1 MARQAT
7 VGKLLSP
14 KLPHPG
20 ILMIVT
26 TFAMGSLIAYTFWR
40 YRPSP
45 AEPVALPETIVP
57 EVKTVTALGW
67 LEPQGEIIQ
76 LSAPQSNQGSRV
88 DQLLVKEGDWV
99 KPGQVIAIL
108 ESRDR
113 LQAALEQAKTE
124 VQVAEARLEQVQAGA
139 KQGEIQAQKARFQGN
154 QAELEG
160 QIFTQ
165 KATIA
170 TLEAQL
176 RGERSAQE
184 ATLDR
189 IQAELNNA
197 ETNCQRYDNLYQDGA
212 VSAQDRD
219 SQCLQAETSLKRL
232 QEAQANLNETIS
244 SRAEQI
250 REAQANLSRTIATV
264 DQQIAEAQA
273 TLTAVSEIRPVDVQ
287 LAKSE
292 LTKAQASVKQAEA
305 NLEQAYV
312 RSPVETSSDASFRV
326 IAVNTHAGE
335 LISNQGI
342 IELGQ
347 TEQMYAVAEIYDSD
361 IPKIHPGQTATIKAD
376 ALPQAL
382 NGTVEEVGLR
392 VKKQSALEI
401 DPTTNIDARVIEVRV
416 KLDEISSKKAASL
429 TNLQVKVT
437 ITQ

>member
-1 MARQAT
+1 MVRQET

-14 KLPHPG
+14 KLPHAG
-20 ILMIVT
+20 ILVAVT
-26 TFAMGSLIAYTFWR
+26 TLAITGLMGYTFWR
-40 YRPSP
+40 YRPTP
-45 AEPVALPETIVP
+45 AEPVALPETVVP

-67 LEPQGEIIQ
+67 LEPQGEIIK

-88 DQLLVKEGDWV
+88 DQLLVKEGDLV
-99 KPGQVIAIL
+99 EVGQAIAIL
-108 ESRDR
+108 DSRDR
-113 LQAALEQAKTE
+113 LQAALEQAETE
-124 VQVAEARLEQVQAGA
+124 VEVAVARLEQVQAGA
-139 KQGEIQAQKARFQGN
+139 KQGDIQAQKARFQGN

-160 QIFTQ
+160 QIITQ

-176 RGERSAQE
+176 RGERSAQK

-197 ETNCQRYDNLYQDGA
+197 ETNCQRYNNLYQDGA

-219 SQCLQAETSLKRL
+219 SQCLQAETSRKRL

-264 DQQIAEAQA
+264 DLQIAEAEA
-273 TLTAVSEIRPVDVQ
+273 TLTAVSEVRPVDVQ

-312 RSPVETSSDASFRV
+312 RSPQTGRV
-326 IAVNTHAGE
+326 IEVNTHAGE
-335 LISNQGI
+335 LISSAGI

-361 IPKIHPGQTATIKAD
+361 IPKIHSGQTATITAD
-376 ALPQAL
+376 ALPEPL
-382 NGTVEEVGLR
+382 KGTVEEVGLR
-392 VKKQSALEI
+392 VKKQSALDI

-416 KLDEISSKKAASL
+416 KLDETSSQKAASL

-437 ITQ
+437 INQ

>member
-1 MARQAT
+1 MVRQTT
-7 VGKLLSP
+7 VGKLSSP
-14 KLPHPG
+14 KLPHAG
-20 ILMIVT
+20 ILVAAT
-26 TFAMGSLIAYTFWR
+26 TLAIGGLTAYSFWR
-40 YRPSP
+40 YRPTP
-45 AEPVALPETIVP
+45 AEPVALPENVVP

-67 LEPQGEIIQ
+67 LEPQGEIIK
-76 LSAPQSNQGSRV
+76 LSAPQSSQGSRV
-88 DQLLVKEGDWV
+88 DQLLVKEGDLV
-99 KPGQVIAIL
+99 EGGQAIAIL
-108 ESRDR
+108 DSQDR

-124 VQVAEARLEQVQAGA
+124 VEVAVARLEQVQAGA
-139 KQGEIQAQKARFQGN
+139 KQGDIQAQKARFQGN

-160 QIFTQ
+160 QIITQ

-176 RGERSAQE
+176 RGERSAQK

-219 SQCLQAETSLKRL
+219 SQCLQAETSRKRL
-232 QEAQANLNETIS
+232 QEAQANLNETIN

-250 REAQANLSRTIATV
+250 REAQANLNRTIATV

-273 TLTAVSEIRPVDVQ
+273 TLTAVSEVRPVDIQ

-312 RSPVETSSDASFRV
+312 RSPQTGRV
-326 IAVNTHAGE
+326 IEVNTHAGE

-347 TEQMYAVAEIYDSD
+347 TEQMYAVAEVYDSD
-361 IPKIHPGQTATIKAD
+361 IPKIHSGQTATITAD
-376 ALPQAL
+376 ALPQPL
-382 NGTVEEVGLR
+382 KGTVEQVGLR
-392 VKKQSALEI
+392 VKKQSALDI

-416 KLDEISSKKAASL
+416 KLDNISSQKAASL

>member
-1 MARQAT
+1 MVRQTT
-7 VGKLLSP
+7 VGKLSSP
-14 KLPHPG
+14 KLPHTG
-20 ILMIVT
+20 ILITAT
-26 TFAMGSLIAYTFWR
+26 TLALSGLMAYTFWR
-40 YRPSP
+40 YRPTP
-45 AEPVALPETIVP
+45 AEPAALPETVVP
-57 EVKTVTALGW
+57 EIKTVTALGW
-67 LEPQGEIIQ
+67 LEPQGEIIK

-88 DQLLVKEGDWV
+88 DQLLVKEGDLV
-99 KPGQVIAIL
+99 EGGQAIAIL
-108 ESRDR
+108 DSRDR

-124 VQVAEARLEQVQAGA
+124 VEVAVARLEQVQAGA
-139 KQGEIQAQKARFQGN
+139 KQGDIQAQKARFQGN
-154 QAELEG
+154 QAELDG
-160 QIFTQ
+160 QIITQ

-176 RGERSAQE
+176 RGERSAQK

-219 SQCLQAETSLKRL
+219 SQCLQAETSRKRL

-264 DQQIAEAQA
+264 DLQIAEAEA
-273 TLTAVSEIRPVDVQ
+273 TLTAVSEVRPVDVQ

-292 LTKAQASVKQAEA
+292 LAKAESSVKQAEA

-312 RSPVETSSDASFRV
+312 RSPVETSHGASFRV
-326 IAVNTHAGE
+326 IEVNTHAGE
-335 LISNQGI
+335 LISSAGI

-347 TEQMYAVAEIYDSD
+347 TEQMYAVAEVYDSD
-361 IPKIHPGQTATIKAD
+361 IPKIHSGQTATITAD
-376 ALPQAL
+376 ALLQPL
-382 NGTVEEVGLR
+382 KGTVEEVGLR
-392 VKKQSALEI
+392 VKKQSALDI

-416 KLDEISSKKAASL
+416 KLDDISSKKAASL

-437 ITQ
+437 INQ

>member
-1 MARQAT
+1 MVRQTT
-7 VGKLLSP
+7 VGKLSSP
-14 KLPHPG
+14 KLPHTG
-20 ILMIVT
+20 ILITAT
-26 TFAMGSLIAYTFWR
+26 TLALSGLMAYTFWR
-40 YRPSP
+40 YRPTP
-45 AEPVALPETIVP
+45 AEPAALPETVVP
-57 EVKTVTALGW
+57 EIKTVTALGW
-67 LEPQGEIIQ
+67 LEPQGEIIK

-88 DQLLVKEGDWV
+88 DQLLVKEGDLV
-99 KPGQVIAIL
+99 EVGQAIAIL
-108 ESRDR
+108 DSRDR

-124 VQVAEARLEQVQAGA
+124 VEVAVARLEQVQAGA
-139 KQGEIQAQKARFQGN
+139 KQGDIQAQKARFQGN
-154 QAELEG
+154 QAELDG
-160 QIFTQ
+160 QIITQ

-176 RGERSAQE
+176 RGERSAQK

-219 SQCLQAETSLKRL
+219 SQCLQAETSRKRL

-244 SRAEQI
+244 SRTEQI

-273 TLTAVSEIRPVDVQ
+273 TLTAVSEVRPVDVQ

-292 LTKAQASVKQAEA
+292 LTKAQSSVKQAEA

-312 RSPVETSSDASFRV
+312 RSPQAGRV
-326 IAVNTHAGE
+326 IEVNTHAGE
-335 LISNQGI
+335 LISNEGI

-347 TEQMYAVAEIYDSD
+347 TEQMYAITEVYDSD
-361 IPKIHPGQTATIKAD
+361 IPKIHSGQTATITAD
-376 ALPQAL
+376 ALPEPL
-382 NGTVEEVGLR
+382 KGTVEKVGLR
-392 VKKQSALEI
+392 VKKQSALDI

-416 KLDEISSKKAASL
+416 KLDDISSKKSASL

-437 ITQ
+437 INQ

>member
-1 MARQAT
+1 MVRQTT
-7 VGKLLSP
+7 VGKLSSP
-14 KLPHPG
+14 KLPHTG
-20 ILMIVT
+20 ILITAT
-26 TFAMGSLIAYTFWR
+26 TLALSGLMAYTFWR
-40 YRPSP
+40 YRPTP
-45 AEPVALPETIVP
+45 AEPAALPETVVP
-57 EVKTVTALGW
+57 EIKTVTALGW
-67 LEPQGEIIQ
+67 LEPQGEIIK

-88 DQLLVKEGDWV
+88 DQLLVKEGDLV
-99 KPGQVIAIL
+99 EGGQAIAIL
-108 ESRDR
+108 DSRDR

-124 VQVAEARLEQVQAGA
+124 VEVAVARLEQVQAGA
-139 KQGEIQAQKARFQGN
+139 KQGDIQAQKARFQGN
-154 QAELEG
+154 QAELDG
-160 QIFTQ
+160 QIITQ

-176 RGERSAQE
+176 RGERSAQK

-219 SQCLQAETSLKRL
+219 SQCLQAETSRKRL

-273 TLTAVSEIRPVDVQ
+273 TLTAVSEVRPVDVK

-292 LTKAQASVKQAEA
+292 LTKAQASVKQANV

-312 RSPVETSSDASFRV
+312 RSPQAGRV
-326 IAVNTHAGE
+326 IEVNTHAGE
-335 LISNQGI
+335 LISNEGI

-347 TEQMYAVAEIYDSD
+347 TEQMYAVAEVYDSD
-361 IPKIHPGQTATIKAD
+361 IPKIHSGQIATITAD
-376 ALPQAL
+376 ALPEPL
-382 NGTVEEVGLR
+382 KGTVEEVGLR
-392 VKKQSALEI
+392 VKKQSALDI

-416 KLDEISSKKAASL
+416 KLDDISSKKAASL

-437 ITQ
+437 INQ

>member
-1 MARQAT
+1 MVRQTT
-7 VGKLLSP
+7 VGKLSSP
-14 KLPHPG
+14 KLPHTG
-20 ILMIVT
+20 ILITAT
-26 TFAMGSLIAYTFWR
+26 TLALSGLMAYTFWR
-40 YRPSP
+40 YRPTP
-45 AEPVALPETIVP
+45 AEPAALPETVVP
-57 EVKTVTALGW
+57 EIKTVTALGW
-67 LEPQGEIIQ
+67 LEPQGEIIK

-88 DQLLVKEGDWV
+88 DQLLVKEGDLV
-99 KPGQVIAIL
+99 EGGQAIAIL
-108 ESRDR
+108 DSRDR
-113 LQAALEQAKTE
+113 LQSALEQAKTE
-124 VQVAEARLEQVQAGA
+124 VEVAVARLEQVQAGA
-139 KQGEIQAQKARFQGN
+139 KQGDIQAQKARFQGN
-154 QAELEG
+154 QAELDG
-160 QIFTQ
+160 QIITQ

-176 RGERSAQE
+176 RGERSAQK

-219 SQCLQAETSLKRL
+219 SQCLQAETSRKRL

-244 SRAEQI
+244 SRTEQI

-273 TLTAVSEIRPVDVQ
+273 TLTAVSEVRPVDVK

-292 LTKAQASVKQAEA
+292 LTKAQASVKQANV

-312 RSPVETSSDASFRV
+312 RSPQAGRV
-326 IAVNTHAGE
+326 IEVNTHAGE
-335 LISNQGI
+335 LISNEGI

-347 TEQMYAVAEIYDSD
+347 TEQMYAVAEVYDSD
-361 IPKIHPGQTATIKAD
+361 IPKIHSGQIATITAD
-376 ALPQAL
+376 ALPEPL
-382 NGTVEEVGLR
+382 KGTVEEVGLR
-392 VKKQSALEI
+392 VKKQSALDI

-416 KLDEISSKKAASL
+416 KLDDISSKKAASL

-437 ITQ
+437 INQ

>member
-1 MARQAT
+1 MVRQTT
-7 VGKLLSP
+7 VGKLSSP
-14 KLPHPG
+14 KLPHTG
-20 ILMIVT
+20 ILITAT
-26 TFAMGSLIAYTFWR
+26 TLALSGLMAYTFWR
-40 YRPSP
+40 YRPTP
-45 AEPVALPETIVP
+45 AEPAALPETVVP
-57 EVKTVTALGW
+57 EIKTVTALGW
-67 LEPQGEIIQ
+67 LEPQGEIIK

-88 DQLLVKEGDWV
+88 DQLLVKEGDLV
-99 KPGQVIAIL
+99 EGGQAIAIL
-108 ESRDR
+108 DSRDR

-124 VQVAEARLEQVQAGA
+124 VEVAVARLEQVQAGA
-139 KQGEIQAQKARFQGN
+139 KQGDIQAQKARFQGN
-154 QAELEG
+154 QAELDG
-160 QIFTQ
+160 QIITQ

-176 RGERSAQE
+176 RGERSAQK

-219 SQCLQAETSLKRL
+219 SQCLQAETSRKRL

-244 SRAEQI
+244 SRTEQI

-273 TLTAVSEIRPVDVQ
+273 TLTAVSEVRPVDVQ

-292 LTKAQASVKQAEA
+292 LTKAQSSVKQAEA

-312 RSPVETSSDASFRV
+312 RSPQAGRV
-326 IAVNTHAGE
+326 IEVNTHAGE
-335 LISNQGI
+335 LISNEGI

-347 TEQMYAVAEIYDSD
+347 TEQMYAVAEVYDSD
-361 IPKIHPGQTATIKAD
+361 IPKIHSGQTATITAD
-376 ALPQAL
+376 ALPEPL
-382 NGTVEEVGLR
+382 KGTVEEVGLR
-392 VKKQSALEI
+392 VKKQSALDI

-416 KLDEISSKKAASL
+416 KLDDISSKKAGSL
-429 TNLQVKVT
+429 TNLQVKVK

>member
-1 MARQAT
+1 MVREAT
-7 VGKLLSP
+7 VGKLSAP
-14 KLPHPG
+14 KFPKPG
-20 ILMIVT
+20 ILIAAT
-26 TFAMGSLIAYTFWR
+26 TLAMTGLMAYTFWR
-40 YRPSP
+40 YRPTP
-45 AEPVALPETIVP
+45 AEPVAIPESIAP
-57 EVKTVTALGW
+57 EIKTVTALGW
-67 LEPQGEIIQ
+67 LEPQGEIIK

-99 KPGQVIAIL
+99 EAGKAIAVL
-108 ESRDR
+108 DSRDR

-124 VQVAEARLEQVQAGA
+124 VEVAQARLEQVQAGA
-139 KQGEIQAQKARFQGN
+139 KQGDIQAQKARFQGN

-160 QIFTQ
+160 QIITQ
-165 KATIA
+165 KASIA

-197 ETNCQRYDNLYQDGA
+197 ETNCQRYETLYRDGA

-219 SQCLQAETSLKRL
+219 SQCLQAETSRKRL
-232 QEAQANLNETIS
+232 QEAQANLNETVT
-244 SRAEQI
+244 SRREQI

-264 DQQIAEAQA
+264 DQQIAEASA
-273 TLTAVSEIRPVDVQ
+273 TLTAVAEVRPVDVQ

-292 LTKAQASVKQAEA
+292 LTKAQAAVKQAEA

-312 RSPVETSSDASFRV
+312 RSPQAGRV
-326 IAVNTHAGE
+326 IDVNTHAGE
-335 LISNQGI
+335 LISNEGI
-342 IELGQ
+342 LELGQ

-361 IPKIHPGQTATIKAD
+361 IPKIHSGQTATIAAD

-382 NGTVEEVGLR
+382 KGTVEEVGLR
-392 VKKQSALEI
+392 VKKQSALDI

-416 KLDEISSKKAASL
+416 KLDETSSKKAASL

-437 ITQ
+437 IQN

>member
-1 MARQAT
+1 MVRQTT
-7 VGKLLSP
+7 VGKLSSP
-14 KLPHPG
+14 KLPHAG
-20 ILMIVT
+20 ILVAAT
-26 TFAMGSLIAYTFWR
+26 TLAISGLTAYTFWR

-45 AEPVALPETIVP
+45 AEPVALPETLVP

-67 LEPQGEIIQ
+67 LEPQGEIIK

-88 DQLLVKEGDWV
+88 DHLLVKEGDLV
-99 KPGQVIAIL
+99 KPGQAIAIL
-108 ESRDR
+108 DSRDR
-113 LQAALEQAKTE
+113 LQAALEQAETE
-124 VQVAEARLEQVQAGA
+124 VEVAVARLEQVQAGA
-139 KQGEIQAQKARFQGN
+139 KQGDIQAQKARFQGN

-160 QIFTQ
+160 QIITQ

-176 RGERSAQE
+176 RGERSAQK

-219 SQCLQAETSLKRL
+219 SQCLQAETSRKRL

-244 SRAEQI
+244 SRTEQI

-273 TLTAVSEIRPVDVQ
+273 TLTAVSEVRPVDVQ

-292 LTKAQASVKQAEA
+292 LTKAQSSVKQAEA

-312 RSPVETSSDASFRV
+312 RSPQAGRV
-326 IAVNTHAGE
+326 IEVNTHAGE
-335 LISNQGI
+335 LISNEGI

-347 TEQMYAVAEIYDSD
+347 TEQMYAITEVYDSD
-361 IPKIHPGQTATIKAD
+361 IPKIHSGQTATITAD
-376 ALPQAL
+376 ALPEPL
-382 NGTVEEVGLR
+382 KGTVEKVGLR
-392 VKKQSALEI
+392 VKKQSALDI

-416 KLDEISSKKAASL
+416 KLDDISSKKAASL

-437 ITQ
+437 INQ

>member
-1 MARQAT
+1 MVRQTT
-7 VGKLLSP
+7 VGKLSSP
-14 KLPHPG
+14 KLPH
-20 ILMIVT
+20 T
-26 TFAMGSLIAYTFWR
+26 GSLITATTLALSGLMAYTFWR
-40 YRPSP
+40 YRPTP
-45 AEPVALPETIVP
+45 AEPAALPETVVP
-57 EVKTVTALGW
+57 EIKTVTALGW
-67 LEPQGEIIQ
+67 LEPQGEIIK

-88 DQLLVKEGDWV
+88 DQLLVKEGDLV
-99 KPGQVIAIL
+99 EGGQAIAIL
-108 ESRDR
+108 DSRDR

-124 VQVAEARLEQVQAGA
+124 VEVAVARLEQVQAGA
-139 KQGEIQAQKARFQGN
+139 KQGDIQAQKARFQGN
-154 QAELEG
+154 QAELDG
-160 QIFTQ
+160 QIITQ

-176 RGERSAQE
+176 RGERSAQK

-219 SQCLQAETSLKRL
+219 SQCLQAETSRKRL

-244 SRAEQI
+244 SRTEQI

-273 TLTAVSEIRPVDVQ
+273 TLTAVSEVRPVDVK

-292 LTKAQASVKQAEA
+292 LTKAQASVKQANV

-312 RSPVETSSDASFRV
+312 RSPQAGRV
-326 IAVNTHAGE
+326 IEVNTHAGE
-335 LISNQGI
+335 LISNEGI

-347 TEQMYAVAEIYDSD
+347 TEQMYAVAEVYDSD
-361 IPKIHPGQTATIKAD
+361 IPKIHSGQIATITAD
-376 ALPQAL
+376 ALPEPL
-382 NGTVEEVGLR
+382 KGTVEEVGLR
-392 VKKQSALEI
+392 VKKQSALDI

-416 KLDEISSKKAASL
+416 KLDDISSKKAASL

-437 ITQ
+437 INQ

>member
-1 MARQAT
+1 MVRQTT
-7 VGKLLSP
+7 VGKLSSP
-14 KLPHPG
+14 KLPHTG
-20 ILMIVT
+20 ILITAT
-26 TFAMGSLIAYTFWR
+26 TLALSGLMAYTFWR
-40 YRPSP
+40 YRPTP
-45 AEPVALPETIVP
+45 AEPAALPETVVP
-57 EVKTVTALGW
+57 EIKTVTALGW
-67 LEPQGEIIQ
+67 LEPQGEIIK

-88 DQLLVKEGDWV
+88 DQLLVKEGDLV
-99 KPGQVIAIL
+99 EGGQAIAIL
-108 ESRDR
+108 DSRDR

-124 VQVAEARLEQVQAGA
+124 VEVAVARLEQVQAGA
-139 KQGEIQAQKARFQGN
+139 KQGDIQAQKARFQGN
-154 QAELEG
+154 QAELDG
-160 QIFTQ
+160 QIITQ

-176 RGERSAQE
+176 RGERSAQK

-219 SQCLQAETSLKRL
+219 SQCLQAETSRKRL

-244 SRAEQI
+244 SRTEQI

-273 TLTAVSEIRPVDVQ
+273 TLTAVSEVRPVDIQ

-292 LTKAQASVKQAEA
+292 LTKAKSSVKQAEA

-312 RSPVETSSDASFRV
+312 RSPQAGRV
-326 IAVNTHAGE
+326 IEVNTHAGE
-335 LISNQGI
+335 LISNEGI

-347 TEQMYAVAEIYDSD
+347 TEQMYAVAEVYDSD
-361 IPKIHPGQTATIKAD
+361 IPKIHSGQTATITAD
-376 ALPQAL
+376 ALPEPL
-382 NGTVEEVGLR
+382 KGTVEEVGLR
-392 VKKQSALEI
+392 VKKQSALDI

-416 KLDEISSKKAASL
+416 KLDDISSKKAGSL
-429 TNLQVKVT
+429 TNLQVKVK

>member
-1 MARQAT
+1 MVRQTT
-7 VGKLLSP
+7 VGKLSSP
-14 KLPHPG
+14 KLPHTG
-20 ILMIVT
+20 ILITAT
-26 TFAMGSLIAYTFWR
+26 TLALSGLMAYTFWR
-40 YRPSP
+40 YRPTP
-45 AEPVALPETIVP
+45 AEPAALPETLVP

-67 LEPQGEIIQ
+67 LEPQGEIIK

-88 DQLLVKEGDWV
+88 DQLLVKEGDLV
-99 KPGQVIAIL
+99 EGGQAIAIL
-108 ESRDR
+108 DSRDR

-124 VQVAEARLEQVQAGA
+124 VEVAVARLEQVQAGA
-139 KQGEIQAQKARFQGN
+139 KQGDIQAQKARFQGN
-154 QAELEG
+154 QAELDG
-160 QIFTQ
+160 QIITQ

-176 RGERSAQE
+176 RGERSAQK

-219 SQCLQAETSLKRL
+219 SQCLQAETSRKRL

-244 SRAEQI
+244 SRTEQI

-273 TLTAVSEIRPVDVQ
+273 TLTAVSEVRPVDVK

-292 LTKAQASVKQAEA
+292 LTKAQASVKQANV

-312 RSPVETSSDASFRV
+312 RSPQAGRV
-326 IAVNTHAGE
+326 IEVNTHAGE
-335 LISNQGI
+335 LISNEGI

-347 TEQMYAVAEIYDSD
+347 TEQMYAVAEVYDSD
-361 IPKIHPGQTATIKAD
+361 IPKIHSGQIATITAD
-376 ALPQAL
+376 ALPEPL
-382 NGTVEEVGLR
+382 KGTVEEVGLR
-392 VKKQSALEI
+392 VKKQSALDI

-416 KLDEISSKKAASL
+416 KLDDISSKKAASL

-437 ITQ
+437 INQ

>member
-1 MARQAT
+1 MVRQTT
-7 VGKLLSP
+7 VGKLSSP
-14 KLPHPG
+14 KLPHTG
-20 ILMIVT
+20 ILITAT
-26 TFAMGSLIAYTFWR
+26 TLALSGLMAYTFWR
-40 YRPSP
+40 YRPTP
-45 AEPVALPETIVP
+45 AEPAALPETVVP
-57 EVKTVTALGW
+57 EIKTVTALGW
-67 LEPQGEIIQ
+67 LEPQGEIIK

-88 DQLLVKEGDWV
+88 DQLLVKEGDLV
-99 KPGQVIAIL
+99 EGGQAIAIL
-108 ESRDR
+108 DSRDR

-124 VQVAEARLEQVQAGA
+124 VEVAVARLEQVQAGA
-139 KQGEIQAQKARFQGN
+139 KQGDIQAQKARFQGN
-154 QAELEG
+154 QAELDG
-160 QIFTQ
+160 QIITQ

-176 RGERSAQE
+176 RGERSAQK

-219 SQCLQAETSLKRL
+219 SQCLQAETSRKRL

-244 SRAEQI
+244 SRTEQI

-273 TLTAVSEIRPVDVQ
+273 TLTAVSEVRPVDVK

-292 LTKAQASVKQAEA
+292 LTKAQASVKQANV

-312 RSPVETSSDASFRV
+312 RSPQAGRV
-326 IAVNTHAGE
+326 IEVNTHAGE
-335 LISNQGI
+335 LISNEGI

-347 TEQMYAVAEIYDSD
+347 TEQMYAVAEVYDSD
-361 IPKIHPGQTATIKAD
+361 IPKIHSGQTATITAD
-376 ALPQAL
+376 ALPEPL
-382 NGTVEEVGLR
+382 KGTVEEVGLR
-392 VKKQSALEI
+392 VKKQSALDI

-416 KLDEISSKKAASL
+416 KLDDISSKKAGSL
-429 TNLQVKVT
+429 TNLQVKVK

>member
-1 MARQAT
+1 MVRQTT
-7 VGKLLSP
+7 VGKLSSP
-14 KLPHPG
+14 KLPHTG
-20 ILMIVT
+20 ILITAT
-26 TFAMGSLIAYTFWR
+26 TLALSGLMAYTFWR
-40 YRPSP
+40 YRPTP
-45 AEPVALPETIVP
+45 AEPAALPETVVP
-57 EVKTVTALGW
+57 EIKTVTALGW
-67 LEPQGEIIQ
+67 LEPQGEIIK

-88 DQLLVKEGDWV
+88 DQLLVKEGDLV
-99 KPGQVIAIL
+99 EGGQAIAIL
-108 ESRDR
+108 DSRDR

-124 VQVAEARLEQVQAGA
+124 VEVAVARLEQVQAGA
-139 KQGEIQAQKARFQGN
+139 KQGDIQAQKARFQGN
-154 QAELEG
+154 QAELDG
-160 QIFTQ
+160 QIITQ

-176 RGERSAQE
+176 RGERSAQK

-219 SQCLQAETSLKRL
+219 SQCLQAETSRKRL

-273 TLTAVSEIRPVDVQ
+273 TLTAVSEVRPVDVK

-292 LTKAQASVKQAEA
+292 LTKAQASVKQANV

-312 RSPVETSSDASFRV
+312 RSPQAGRV
-326 IAVNTHAGE
+326 IEVNTHAGE
-335 LISNQGI
+335 LISNEGI

-347 TEQMYAVAEIYDSD
+347 TEQMYAVAEVYDSD
-361 IPKIHPGQTATIKAD
+361 IPKIHSGQIATITAD
-376 ALPQAL
+376 ALPEPL
-382 NGTVEEVGLR
+382 KGTVEEVGLR
-392 VKKQSALEI
+392 VKKQSALDI

-416 KLDEISSKKAASL
+416 KLDDISSKKAGSL
-429 TNLQVKVT
+429 TNLQVKVK

>member
-1 MARQAT
+1 MVRQTT
-7 VGKLLSP
+7 VGKLSSP
-14 KLPHPG
+14 KLPHVG
-20 ILMIVT
+20 ILVAAT
-26 TFAMGSLIAYTFWR
+26 TLAISGLTAYTFWR
-40 YRPSP
+40 YRPTP
-45 AEPVALPETIVP
+45 AEPVALPETLVQ

-67 LEPQGEIIQ
+67 LEPQGEIIK

-88 DQLLVKEGDWV
+88 DQLLVKEGDLV
-99 KPGQVIAIL
+99 EVGQAIAIL
-108 ESRDR
+108 DSRDR

-124 VQVAEARLEQVQAGA
+124 VEVAVARLEQVQAGA
-139 KQGEIQAQKARFQGN
+139 KQGDIQAQKARFQGN

-160 QIFTQ
+160 QIITQ

-176 RGERSAQE
+176 RGERSAQQ

-219 SQCLQAETSLKRL
+219 SQCLQAETSRKRL

-244 SRAEQI
+244 SRTEQI

-264 DQQIAEAQA
+264 DLQIAEAEA
-273 TLTAVSEIRPVDVQ
+273 TLTAVSEVRPVDVQ

-292 LTKAQASVKQAEA
+292 LTKAQAFVKQAEA

-312 RSPVETSSDASFRV
+312 RSPQIGRV
-326 IAVNTHAGE
+326 IEVNTHAGE
-335 LISNQGI
+335 LISSAGI

-361 IPKIHPGQTATIKAD
+361 IPKIHSGQTATITAD
-376 ALPQAL
+376 ALLQPL
-382 NGTVEEVGLR
+382 KGTVEEVGLR
-392 VKKQSALEI
+392 VKKQSALDI

-416 KLDEISSKKAASL
+416 KLDDISSKKAASL

>member
-1 MARQAT
+1 M
-7 VGKLLSP
+7 S
-14 KLPHPG
+14 
-20 ILMIVT
+20 
-26 TFAMGSLIAYTFWR
+26 SLTAYTFWR
-40 YRPSP
+40 YRSIP
-45 AEPVALPETIVP
+45 AESVAIPETRVL

-76 LSAPQSNQGSRV
+76 LSAPQSNSGSRV

-99 KPGQVIAIL
+99 EAGKAIAIL
-108 ESRDR
+108 DSRDR

-124 VQVAEARLEQVQAGA
+124 VEVAEARLEQVQAGA
-139 KQGEIQAQKARFQGN
+139 KQGEIEAQKARFQRN

-160 QIFTQ
+160 QMITQ
-165 KATIA
+165 KAAIA

-189 IQAELNNA
+189 IQAELKNA
-197 ETNCQRYDNLYQDGA
+197 ETNCQRYETLYADGA

-219 SQCLQAETSLKRL
+219 SQCLEAETGLKRL

-244 SRAEQI
+244 SRQEQI
-250 REAQANLSRTIATV
+250 REAQANLNRTVATV
-264 DQQIAEAQA
+264 DQQIVEAEA
-273 TLTAVSEIRPVDVQ
+273 TLTAVTEVRPVDIQ

-292 LTKAQASVKQAEA
+292 LTKAQAAVKQAEA

-312 RSPVETSSDASFRV
+312 RSPQAGRV
-326 IAVNTHAGE
+326 IEINTHAGE

-342 IELGQ
+342 LELGQ
-347 TEQMYAVAEIYDSD
+347 TQQMYAVAEIYDSD
-361 IPKIHPGQTATIKAD
+361 IPKVRPGQTATITAD
-376 ALPQAL
+376 ALLQPL
-382 NGTVEEVGLR
+382 KGTVEEVGLR
-392 VKKQSALEI
+392 VKKQSALDI

-416 KLDEISSKKAASL
+416 KLDETSSQKAESL

-437 ITQ
+437 INQ

>member
-1 MARQAT
+1 MVRQTT
-7 VGKLLSP
+7 VGKLSSP
-14 KLPHPG
+14 KLPHTG
-20 ILMIVT
+20 ILITAT
-26 TFAMGSLIAYTFWR
+26 TLALSGLMAYTFWR
-40 YRPSP
+40 YRPTP
-45 AEPVALPETIVP
+45 AEPAALPETVVP
-57 EVKTVTALGW
+57 EIKTVTALGW
-67 LEPQGEIIQ
+67 LEPQGEIIK

-88 DQLLVKEGDWV
+88 DQLLVKEGDLV
-99 KPGQVIAIL
+99 EGGQAIAIL
-108 ESRDR
+108 DSRDR

-124 VQVAEARLEQVQAGA
+124 VEVAVARLEQVQAGA
-139 KQGEIQAQKARFQGN
+139 KQGDIQAQKARFQGN
-154 QAELEG
+154 QAELDG
-160 QIFTQ
+160 QIITQ

-176 RGERSAQE
+176 RGERSAQK

-219 SQCLQAETSLKRL
+219 SQCLQAETSRKRL

-244 SRAEQI
+244 SRTEQI

-273 TLTAVSEIRPVDVQ
+273 TLTAVSEVRPVDVK

-292 LTKAQASVKQAEA
+292 LTKAQASVKQANV

-312 RSPVETSSDASFRV
+312 RSPQAGRV
-326 IAVNTHAGE
+326 IEVNTHAGE
-335 LISNQGI
+335 LISNEGI

-347 TEQMYAVAEIYDSD
+347 TEQMYAVAEVYDSD
-361 IPKIHPGQTATIKAD
+361 IPKIHSGQIATITAD
-376 ALPQAL
+376 ALPEPL
-382 NGTVEEVGLR
+382 KGTVEEVGLR
-392 VKKQSALEI
+392 VKKQSALDI

-416 KLDEISSKKAASL
+416 KLDDISSKKSASL

-437 ITQ
+437 INQ

>member
-1 MARQAT
+1 MVRQTT
-7 VGKLLSP
+7 VGKLSSP
-14 KLPHPG
+14 KLPHTG
-20 ILMIVT
+20 ILITAT
-26 TFAMGSLIAYTFWR
+26 TLALSGLMAYTFWR
-40 YRPSP
+40 YRPTP
-45 AEPVALPETIVP
+45 AEPAALPETVVP
-57 EVKTVTALGW
+57 EIKTVTALGW
-67 LEPQGEIIQ
+67 LEPQGEIIK

-88 DQLLVKEGDWV
+88 DQLLVKEGDLV
-99 KPGQVIAIL
+99 EGGQAIAIL
-108 ESRDR
+108 DSRDR
-113 LQAALEQAKTE
+113 LQSALEQAKTE
-124 VQVAEARLEQVQAGA
+124 VEVAVARLEQVQAGA
-139 KQGEIQAQKARFQGN
+139 KQGDIQAQKARFQGN
-154 QAELEG
+154 QAELDG
-160 QIFTQ
+160 QIITQ

-176 RGERSAQE
+176 RGERSAQK

-219 SQCLQAETSLKRL
+219 SQCLQAETSRKRL

-244 SRAEQI
+244 SRTEQI

-273 TLTAVSEIRPVDVQ
+273 TLTAVSEVRPVDVK

-292 LTKAQASVKQAEA
+292 LTKAQASVKQANV

-312 RSPVETSSDASFRV
+312 RSPQAGRV
-326 IAVNTHAGE
+326 IEVNTHAGE
-335 LISNQGI
+335 LISNEGI

-347 TEQMYAVAEIYDSD
+347 TEQMYAVAEVYDSD
-361 IPKIHPGQTATIKAD
+361 IPKIHSGQIATITAD
-376 ALPQAL
+376 ALPEPL
-382 NGTVEEVGLR
+382 KGTVEEVGLR
-392 VKKQSALEI
+392 VKKQSALDI

-416 KLDEISSKKAASL
+416 KLDDISSKKSASL

-437 ITQ
+437 INQ

>member
-1 MARQAT
+1 MVRQTT
-7 VGKLLSP
+7 VGKLSSP
-14 KLPHPG
+14 KLPHTG
-20 ILMIVT
+20 ILITAT
-26 TFAMGSLIAYTFWR
+26 TLALSGLMAYTFWR
-40 YRPSP
+40 YRPTP
-45 AEPVALPETIVP
+45 AEPAALPETVVP
-57 EVKTVTALGW
+57 EIKTVTALGW
-67 LEPQGEIIQ
+67 LEPQGEIIK

-88 DQLLVKEGDWV
+88 DQLLVKEGDLV
-99 KPGQVIAIL
+99 EGGQAIAIL
-108 ESRDR
+108 DSRDR

-124 VQVAEARLEQVQAGA
+124 VEVAVARLEQVQAGA
-139 KQGEIQAQKARFQGN
+139 KQGDIQAQKARFQGN
-154 QAELEG
+154 QAELDG
-160 QIFTQ
+160 QIITQ

-170 TLEAQL
+170 TLEAQV
-176 RGERSAQE
+176 RGERSAQK

-219 SQCLQAETSLKRL
+219 SQCLQAETSRKRL

-244 SRAEQI
+244 SRTEQI

-273 TLTAVSEIRPVDVQ
+273 TLTAVSEVRPVDVK

-292 LTKAQASVKQAEA
+292 LTKAQASVKQANV

-312 RSPVETSSDASFRV
+312 RSPQAGRV
-326 IAVNTHAGE
+326 IEVNTHAGE
-335 LISNQGI
+335 LISNEGI

-347 TEQMYAVAEIYDSD
+347 TEQMYAVAEVYDSD
-361 IPKIHPGQTATIKAD
+361 IPKIHSGQTATITAD
-376 ALPQAL
+376 ALPEPL
-382 NGTVEEVGLR
+382 KGTVEEVGLR
-392 VKKQSALEI
+392 VKKQSALDI

-416 KLDEISSKKAASL
+416 KLDDISSKKAGSL
-429 TNLQVKVT
+429 TNLQVKVK

>member
-1 MARQAT
+1 MVRQTT
-7 VGKLLSP
+7 VGKLSSP
-14 KLPHPG
+14 KLPHTG
-20 ILMIVT
+20 ILITAT
-26 TFAMGSLIAYTFWR
+26 TLALSGLMAYTFWR
-40 YRPSP
+40 YRPTP
-45 AEPVALPETIVP
+45 AEPAALPETVVP
-57 EVKTVTALGW
+57 EIKTVTALGW
-67 LEPQGEIIQ
+67 LEPQGEIIK

-88 DQLLVKEGDWV
+88 DQLLVKEGDLV
-99 KPGQVIAIL
+99 EGGQAIAIL
-108 ESRDR
+108 DSRDR

-124 VQVAEARLEQVQAGA
+124 VEVAVARLEQVQAGA
-139 KQGEIQAQKARFQGN
+139 KQGDIQAQKARFQGN
-154 QAELEG
+154 QAELDG
-160 QIFTQ
+160 QIITQ

-176 RGERSAQE
+176 RGERSAQK

-219 SQCLQAETSLKRL
+219 SQCLQAETSRKRL

-244 SRAEQI
+244 SRTEQI

-273 TLTAVSEIRPVDVQ
+273 TLTAVSEVRPVDVK

-292 LTKAQASVKQAEA
+292 LTKAQASVKQANV

-312 RSPVETSSDASFRV
+312 RSPQAGRV
-326 IAVNTHAGE
+326 IEVNTHAGE
-335 LISNQGI
+335 LISNEGI

-347 TEQMYAVAEIYDSD
+347 TEQMYAVAEVYDSD
-361 IPKIHPGQTATIKAD
+361 IPKIHSGQIATITAD
-376 ALPQAL
+376 ALPEPL
-382 NGTVEEVGLR
+382 KGTVEEVGLR
-392 VKKQSALEI
+392 VKKQSALDI

-416 KLDEISSKKAASL
+416 KLDDISSKKAGSL
-429 TNLQVKVT
+429 TNLQVKVK

>member
-1 MARQAT
+1 MVRQTT
-7 VGKLLSP
+7 VGKLSSP
-14 KLPHPG
+14 KLPHAG
-20 ILMIVT
+20 ILVAAT
-26 TFAMGSLIAYTFWR
+26 TLAISGLTAYTFWR

-45 AEPVALPETIVP
+45 AEPVALPETLVP

-67 LEPQGEIIQ
+67 LEPQGEIIK

-88 DQLLVKEGDWV
+88 DHLLVKEGDLV
-99 KPGQVIAIL
+99 NPGQAIAIL
-108 ESRDR
+108 DSRDR
-113 LQAALEQAKTE
+113 LQAALEQAETE
-124 VQVAEARLEQVQAGA
+124 VEVAVARLEQVQAGA
-139 KQGEIQAQKARFQGN
+139 KQGDIQAQKARFQGN

-160 QIFTQ
+160 QIITQ
-165 KATIA
+165 KATI
-170 TLEAQL
+170 
-176 RGERSAQE
+176 

-219 SQCLQAETSLKRL
+219 SQCLQAETSRKRL

-264 DQQIAEAQA
+264 DLQIAEAEA
-273 TLTAVSEIRPVDVQ
+273 TLTAVSEVRPVDVQ

-292 LTKAQASVKQAEA
+292 LAKAESSVKQAEA

-312 RSPVETSSDASFRV
+312 RSPVETSHGASFRV
-326 IAVNTHAGE
+326 IEVNTHAGE
-335 LISNQGI
+335 LISSAGI

-347 TEQMYAVAEIYDSD
+347 TEQMYAVAEVYDSD
-361 IPKIHPGQTATIKAD
+361 IPKIHSGQTATITAD
-376 ALPQAL
+376 ALLQPL
-382 NGTVEEVGLR
+382 KGTVEEVGLR
-392 VKKQSALEI
+392 VKKQSALDI

-416 KLDEISSKKAASL
+416 KLDDISSKKAASL

-437 ITQ
+437 INQ

>member
-1 MARQAT
+1 MVRQTT
-7 VGKLLSP
+7 VGKLSSP
-14 KLPHPG
+14 KLPHTG
-20 ILMIVT
+20 ILITAT
-26 TFAMGSLIAYTFWR
+26 TLALSGLMAYTFWR
-40 YRPSP
+40 YRPTP
-45 AEPVALPETIVP
+45 AEPAALPETVVP
-57 EVKTVTALGW
+57 EIKTVTALGW
-67 LEPQGEIIQ
+67 LEPQGEIIK

-88 DQLLVKEGDWV
+88 DQLLVKEGDLV
-99 KPGQVIAIL
+99 EGGQAIAIL
-108 ESRDR
+108 DSRDR

-124 VQVAEARLEQVQAGA
+124 VEVAVARLEQVQAGA
-139 KQGEIQAQKARFQGN
+139 KQGDIQAQKARFQGN
-154 QAELEG
+154 QAELDG
-160 QIFTQ
+160 QIITQ

-176 RGERSAQE
+176 RGERSAQK

-219 SQCLQAETSLKRL
+219 SQCLQAETSRKRL

-244 SRAEQI
+244 SRTEQI

-273 TLTAVSEIRPVDVQ
+273 TLTAVSEVRPVDVK

-292 LTKAQASVKQAEA
+292 LTKAQASVKQANV

-312 RSPVETSSDASFRV
+312 RSPQAGRV
-326 IAVNTHAGE
+326 IEVNTHAGE
-335 LISNQGI
+335 LISNEGI

-347 TEQMYAVAEIYDSD
+347 TEQMYAVAEVYDSD
-361 IPKIHPGQTATIKAD
+361 IPKIHSGQTATITAD
-376 ALPQAL
+376 ALPEPL
-382 NGTVEEVGLR
+382 KGTVEEVGLR
-392 VKKQSALEI
+392 VKKQSALDI

-416 KLDEISSKKAASL
+416 KLDDISSKKAASL

-437 ITQ
+437 INQ

>member
-1 MARQAT
+1 MVRQTT
-7 VGKLLSP
+7 VGKLSSP
-14 KLPHPG
+14 KLPHTG
-20 ILMIVT
+20 ILITAT
-26 TFAMGSLIAYTFWR
+26 TLALSGLMAYTFWR
-40 YRPSP
+40 YRPTP
-45 AEPVALPETIVP
+45 AEPAALPETVVP
-57 EVKTVTALGW
+57 EIKTVTALGW
-67 LEPQGEIIQ
+67 LEPQGEIIK

-88 DQLLVKEGDWV
+88 DQLLVKEGDLV
-99 KPGQVIAIL
+99 EGGQAIAIL
-108 ESRDR
+108 DSRDR

-124 VQVAEARLEQVQAGA
+124 VEVAVARLEQVQAGA
-139 KQGEIQAQKARFQGN
+139 KQGDIQAQKARFQGN
-154 QAELEG
+154 QAELDG
-160 QIFTQ
+160 QIITQ

-176 RGERSAQE
+176 RGERSAQK

-219 SQCLQAETSLKRL
+219 SQCLQAETSRKRL

-244 SRAEQI
+244 SRTEQI

-273 TLTAVSEIRPVDVQ
+273 TLTAVSEVRPVDVK

-292 LTKAQASVKQAEA
+292 LTKAQASVKQANV

-312 RSPVETSSDASFRV
+312 RSPQAGRV
-326 IAVNTHAGE
+326 IEVNTHAGE
-335 LISNQGI
+335 LISNEGI

-347 TEQMYAVAEIYDSD
+347 TEQMYAVAEVYDSD
-361 IPKIHPGQTATIKAD
+361 IPKIHSGQIATITAD
-376 ALPQAL
+376 ALPEPL
-382 NGTVEEVGLR
+382 KGTVEEVGLR
-392 VKKQSALEI
+392 VKKQSALDI

-416 KLDEISSKKAASL
+416 KLDDISSKKAASL

-437 ITQ
+437 INQ